1 MAAASFMERSVATR
15 IAFAAAISIAALV
28 LQWAIHPFVGSRIP
42 FLFFLPTILIV
53 AMLGGRVPALVILA
67 VGAVNGALLLPPTGQ
82 LAIASVEDRISL
94 LVFLAVGSLLA
105 VLGARLHWVTH
116 RAAQI
121 EQRLRLVQ
129 ESSGVG
135 MFEIDLEVRT
145 IFASTTLSSMF
156 GRTDMQASDG
166 LLPLDE
172 WNAPLRAEDL
182 REARAVLK
190 QKLKEGVESYS
201 HEHSMVL
208 PDGRERWF
216 LTKVHI
222 EKDYKGRAVRLRGA
236 TMDITERK
244 RMDELLAETQS
255 MLTQQVEDL
264 HQLHELSSRLLELD
278 NLTSQLQAIL
288 QSLLSLHGSGKGLV
302 TLYDP
307 AQGCLSVV
315 ASVGFSERALQQMSP
330 IAVGNGACGQA
341 YAEKRRI
348 VIRDTEDE
356 PDFARYRD
364 LAREHGFRAVHCAP
378 LVTAGGKV
386 LGVISVHFM
395 QPHVPDER
403 EIRLTDICARKAAV
417 FVERARAQASAIE
430 SERRFRV
437 ALDSSAVPFT
447 VLNPVRDANG
457 AIIDFRWTYA
467 NLAAARVLWR
477 PVQHLVGQRVEELLP
492 GSWGAPGLF
501 EHFVAVADA
510 EETREFELHSTPHGI
525 AGWFHVVASPLGGSV
540 AVWFADVT
548 ERKQHEQS
556 LQEADRRKD
565 EFLATLA
572 HELRNP
578 LAPIRQ
584 AALVSKSPLATEEQK
599 RWSHD
604 VIERQVRH
612 MSLLLDDLLDVSR
625 ITRGMLH
632 LRKESV
638 ELAAV
643 IDAAV
648 ETARPLI
655 DAKKH
660 ELRVELPPAP
670 VRFEADPLRLAQ
682 VVGNLL
688 TNAAKYT
695 DPGGLIQLHGEVGDA
710 ELVIRVSDNGIGIR
724 HEALTEIFQMFTQV
738 RSTQDRSGGGLGIGL
753 ALAKG
758 LVELHGGSVVASSDG
773 PGQGSRFT
781 VRLPMRIAVTPGIP
795 ASIVVP
801 PQFSRSRKILVADDN
816 RDAAETLAEFLR
828 LQGHEVRIAYDGE
841 EALAEFARFQPDT
854 ALLDIG
860 MPGLDGNE
868 VARRIRSL
876 PGGSDAMLIAI
887 TGWGQDKDRRRALS
901 AGFDHHLTKPIDL
914 QRLNLL
920 LLTEPAGPLPDQA
933 KRASG

>member
-1 MAAASFMERSVATR
+1 MAAASLLERSVAVR
-15 IAFAAAISIAALV
+15 VAFAAAIGVAAV
-28 LQWAIHPFVGSRIP
+28 ALQWLIQPFVGSRVP
-42 FLFFLPTILIV
+42 FLFFLPAVLLI
-53 AMLGGRVPALVILA
+53 AMLAGRVPALVVLA
-67 VGAVNGALLLPPTGQ
+67 IGAINGVLLLPPTGEP
-82 LAIASVEDRISL
+82 AIAAAQDRVSVLIY
-94 LVFLAVGSLLA
+94 VLAGSVLT
-105 VLGARLHWVTH
+105 VLGARLQSVTH
-116 RAAQI
+116 RAAQV
-121 EQRLRLVQ
+121 EQRLQLVQ

-135 MFEIDLEVRT
+135 MFEIDLEART
-145 IFASTTLSSMF
+145 IFASTALAAMF
-156 GRTDMQASDG
+156 GRTGMQTKNG
-166 LLPLDE
+166 LLALDE
-172 WNAPLRAEDL
+172 WNAPLRPEDL
-182 REARAVLK
+182 QAARDVLK
-190 QKLKEGVESYS
+190 QKLQEGVESYS
-201 HEHSMVL
+201 HEHHMVL
-208 PDGRERWF
+208 PDGQQRWF
-216 LTKVHI
+216 LSKVHI
-222 EKDYKGRAVRLRGA
+222 EKDHKGRAVRLRGA
-236 TMDITERK
+236 TVDVTERK
-244 RMDELLAETQS
+244 RMDDLLSETQA

-264 HQLHELSSRLLELD
+264 HRLHELSSRLLELD
-278 NLTSQLQAIL
+278 DLSSQLRTIL
-288 QSLLSLHGSGKGLV
+288 EVHVGLHGNGKGLLSLYDPGQDGLV
-302 TLYDP
+302 
-307 AQGCLSVV
+307 VV
-315 ASVGFSERALQQMSP
+315 ASVGFPDSALQQLRSM
-330 IAVGNGACGQA
+330 IVGKTACGLA
-341 YAEKRRI
+341 YAEKRR
-348 VIRDTEDE
+348 VVVEDTEIDPGMAGCRE
-356 PDFARYRD
+356 FAR
-364 LAREHGFRAVHCAP
+364 EQGFRAVHSAP
-378 LVTAGGKV
+378 LITPGGKV
-386 LGVISVHFM
+386 LGAISVQFP

-447 VLNPVRDANG
+447 VLTPVRDPDG
-457 AIIDFRWTYA
+457 KIINFRWTYA

-477 PVQHLVGQRVEELLP
+477 PIEHLIGRRVDELLP
-492 GSWGAPGLF
+492 GSWGVPGLF

-525 AGWFHVVASPLGGSV
+525 DGWFHVVASPLVGSV
-540 AVWFADVT
+540 AIWFADVT

-632 LRKESV
+632 LRKEPV

-660 ELRVELPPAP
+660 ALKIELPPEP

-695 DPGGLIQLHGEVGDA
+695 DPGGIIQLQGEAADGEV
-710 ELVIRVSDNGIGIR
+710 LIRVSDNGIGIR

-758 LVELHGGSVVASSDG
+758 LIELHGGSVVASSAG

-781 VRLPMRIAVTPGIP
+781 VRLPMRIAATPGVP
-795 ASIVVP
+795 ADIVVP
-801 PQFSRSRKILVADDN
+801 PQFSRVRKILVADDN

-828 LQGHEVRIAYDGE
+828 LQGHEVRVAYDGDA
-841 EALAEFARFQPDT
+841 ALAEFARFLPDV

-868 VARRIRSL
+868 VARRIRGL
-876 PGGSDAMLIAI
+876 TGGADAMLIAI

-920 LLTEPAGPLPDQA
+920 LLDETVGPLPGEA
-933 KRASG
+933 KRANG

>member
-1 MAAASFMERSVATR
+1 MAAASLIKRSAATR
-15 IAFAAAISIAALV
+15 IALAAAINIVALT

-42 FLFFLPTILIV
+42 FLFFLPAVLIT
-53 AMLGGRVPALVILA
+53 AMLVGRVPALVVLT
-67 VGAVNGALLLPPTGQ
+67 VGAVNGAILLPPTGL
-82 LAIASVEDRISL
+82 LAVANDPDRISL
-94 LVFLAVGSLLA
+94 LVYVAVGLVLA
-105 VLGARLHWVTH
+105 VLGARLHLVSR
-116 RAAQI
+116 RAAQV

-129 ESSGVG
+129 ENSGVG
-135 MFEIDLEVRT
+135 MFEIDLEART
-145 IFASTTLSSMF
+145 IFASTALSTMF
-156 GRTDMQASDG
+156 GRTDLQDNHS
-166 LLPLDE
+166 LLSLDE
-172 WNAPLRAEDL
+172 WNASLSAEEL
-182 REARAVLK
+182 REARTVLK
-190 QKLKEGVESYS
+190 QKLQEGVESYS
-201 HEHSMVL
+201 HAHHMVL
-208 PDGRERWF
+208 PDGHERWF

-222 EKDYKGRAVRLRGA
+222 EKDHRGRAVRLRGA
-236 TMDITERK
+236 TVDITERK

-264 HQLHELSSRLLELD
+264 HRLHELSSRLLELD
-278 NLTSQLQAIL
+278 NLPSQLQAIL
-288 QSLLSLHGSGKGLV
+288 QAHVNLHGSSKGLM

-307 AQGCLSVV
+307 AQDCLAVV
-315 ASVGFSERALQQMSP
+315 ASVGFSESALQQISP
-330 IAVGNGACGQA
+330 IAVGSGACGLA
-341 YAEKRRI
+341 YAEKRRV
-348 VIRDTEDE
+348 VIKDTENE
-356 PDFARYRD
+356 PDFAQYRD

-386 LGVISVHFM
+386 LGAIAVHFA
-395 QPHVPDER
+395 QPHVADER

-447 VLNPVRDANG
+447 VLQPVRDTDG
-457 AIIDFRWTYA
+457 KIIDFRWTYV

-477 PVQHLVGQRVEELLP
+477 PVQHLVGQRVNDVLP
-492 GSWGAPGLF
+492 GSWGATSLF
-501 EHFVAVADA
+501 DNFVAVADA
-510 EETREFELHSTPHGI
+510 EETRELELHSPPHGI
-525 AGWFHVVASPLGGSV
+525 TGWFHVVASPLGGSV

-548 ERKQHEQS
+548 ERKQHEHA

-632 LRKESV
+632 LRKEPV
-638 ELAAV
+638 ELASV

-660 ELRVELPPAP
+660 ELRLDLPPGT
-670 VRFEADPLRLAQ
+670 VRFEADPLRVAQ
-682 VVGNLL
+682 IVGNLL

-695 DPGGLIQLHGEVGDA
+695 DPGGRIQLQGEVVDG
-710 ELVIRVSDNGIGIR
+710 EVLIRVSDNGIGIR

-758 LVELHGGSVVASSDG
+758 LIELHGGAIVASSDG
-773 PGQGSRFT
+773 PGLGSCFT
-781 VRLPMRIAVTPGIP
+781 IRLPLRPAVTPGIP
-795 ASIVVP
+795 ASVVVP
-801 PQFSRSRKILVADDN
+801 PQFSRARKILVADDN
-816 RDAAETLAEFLR
+816 RDAAETLVEFLR

-841 EALAEFARFQPDT
+841 AALAEFARFEPDT

-876 PGGSDAMLIAI
+876 PGGADAMLIAV

-920 LLTEPAGPLPDQA
+920 LLTEPAGPLSDQA
-933 KRASG
+933 MRANG